1 MNVIQRMSWKES
13 LGKTLSSVLII
24 QNTKLA
30 FSLFAQED
38 VDGVF
43 RWFWRGTEN
52 QRIFC
57 SRVE

>member
-13 LGKTLSSVLII
+13 LGNAGVLII

-43 RWFWRGTEN
+43 KWFWRGAEN

-57 SRVE
+57 SHME